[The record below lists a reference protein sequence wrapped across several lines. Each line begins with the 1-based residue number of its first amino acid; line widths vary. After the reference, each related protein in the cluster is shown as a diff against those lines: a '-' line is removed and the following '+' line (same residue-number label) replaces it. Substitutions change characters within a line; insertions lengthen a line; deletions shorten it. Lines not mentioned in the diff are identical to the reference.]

1 MAKLMWPMVDI
12 WVARD
17 VSEAA
22 EHVATLCRHAMRD
35 AVDARGTGSLCLA
48 GGTTPQRLYE
58 QLAAGASH
66 DAVPWADVEFF
77 FSDER
82 DVPRDHAESNYRM
95 ARQLL
100 LDRLPIDPAR
110 VHPMCIN
117 SDDPDAS
124 ARDYERTLAEHV
136 AAGADGV
143 PVLDFVVLGI
153 GADGHTAS
161 LFPESPMLDAADR
174 WVMTTAGTH
183 FGRRRMSLT
192 LRLLNAARHVVMLVT
207 GEEKA
212 AIVRDVLGGDRGD
225 RGDLPAA
232 RVAPV
237 AGKLTVVLD
246 PAAAALYRREA

>member
-1 MAKLMWPMVDI
+1 MVDI

-22 EHVATLCRHAMRD
+22 EHVATLCRDALRD
-35 AVDARGTGSLCLA
+35 AADTRGGGSLCLA

-58 QLAAGASH
+58 LLAAGASH
-66 DAVPWADVEFF
+66 DEVPWGDVEFF

-95 ARQLL
+95 AQQLL

-110 VHPMCIN
+110 VHPMCIDP
-117 SDDPDAS
+117 DDPEAS
-124 ARDYERTLAEHV
+124 TRDYERSLAEHV
-136 AAGADGV
+136 PAGADGV

-161 LFPESPMLDAADR
+161 LFPESPMLDADDH
-174 WVMTTAGTH
+174 WVMTTAGPH

-207 GEEKA
+207 GAEKA
-212 AIVRDVLGGDRGD
+212 AIVRDVLGGHRD
-225 RGDLPAA
+225 DLPAA

-246 PAAAALYRREA
+246 PAAASLYRCEA

>member
-1 MAKLMWPMVDI
+1 MWPMVDI

-22 EHVATLCRHAMRD
+22 EHVATLCRDALRD
-35 AVDARGTGSLCLA
+35 ATNARGGGSLCLA

-58 QLAAGASH
+58 LLAAGASH
-66 DAVPWADVEFF
+66 DDVPWGDVEFF

-95 ARQLL
+95 AQQLL

-110 VHPMCIN
+110 VHPMCIDP
-117 SDDPDAS
+117 DDPEAS
-124 ARDYERTLAEHV
+124 TRDYERSLAEHV
-136 AAGADGV
+136 PAGADGV

-161 LFPESPMLDAADR
+161 LFPESPMLDADDR
-174 WVMTTAGTH
+174 WVMTTAGPH

-207 GEEKA
+207 GAEKA
-212 AIVRDVLGGDRGD
+212 AIVRDVLGGHRD
-225 RGDLPAA
+225 DLPAA

-246 PAAAALYRREA
+246 PAAAAL

>member
-1 MAKLMWPMVDI
+1 MRPAREL
-12 WVARD
+12 WVAQD
-17 VSEAA
+17 AEAAA
-22 EHVATLCRHAMRD
+22 EHVARLCRNALRD
-35 AVDARGTGSLCLA
+35 AVDARGSGSFCLA

-110 VHPMCIN
+110 VHPMCIGP
-117 SDDPDAS
+117 DGPDAS
-124 ARDYERTLAEHV
+124 AREYERTLAEHV
-136 AAGADGV
+136 TANADGV
-143 PVLDFVVLGI
+143 PVLDFVLLGI

-161 LFPESPMLDAADR
+161 LFPKSPMLDAGDR
-174 WVMTTAGTH
+174 WVMTTAGPH

-192 LRLLNAARHVVMLVT
+192 LPLLNAARHVVMLVT

-225 RGDLPAA
+225 LPAA

-237 AGKLTVVLD
+237 TGKLTVMLD

>member
-1 MAKLMWPMVDI
+1 MRPAREL
-12 WVARD
+12 WVAQD
-17 VSEAA
+17 AAAAA
-22 EHVATLCRHAMRD
+22 EHVATLCRNALRD
-35 AVDARGTGSLCLA
+35 ATEARGCGSLCLA

-58 QLAAGASH
+58 QLAGGASH
-66 DAVPWADVEFF
+66 DGVPWGDVEFF

-95 ARQLL
+95 TQQLL

-110 VHPMCIN
+110 VHPMCIDP
-117 SDDPDAS
+117 DDPDAS

-161 LFPESPMLDAADR
+161 LFPGSPMLDAADR

-192 LRLLNAARHVVMLVT
+192 LPLINAARHVVMLVT

-212 AIVRDVLGGDRGD
+212 AIVRDVLGGDRD
-225 RGDLPAA
+225 DLPAT